1 LLKRRAAG
9 RVGGRAPKFCG
20 HIFCTKNRIR
30 AGFNTSAESGY
41 SSNGIAALAVELETS
56 PEQNG
61 FGRTASTS
69 QEWLL
74 ACQAPIRWRS
84 LSVTCNLFAQVR
96 WEETRMFPA
105 FAETNSGGRLFY
117 WNLDGSVGL
126 RGANR
131 FDDVMFVQ
139 WCLYKAAKWDG
150 LDRVAKATAENIKG
164 PSIREALAKTNV
176 NGSCTGLQT
185 DNLVEKIT
193 FLQSLISV
201 DMDGRVDPML
211 NSARYTTSIGSKDVY
226 LIMRLNQILKEVHPR
241 EYPRLDLMPEF
252 VWRISDK
259 VKPVF
264 WN

>member
-1 LLKRRAAG
+1 
-9 RVGGRAPKFCG
+9 
-20 HIFCTKNRIR
+20 
-30 AGFNTSAESGY
+30 
-41 SSNGIAALAVELETS
+41 
-56 PEQNG
+56 
-61 FGRTASTS
+61 
-69 QEWLL
+69 
-74 ACQAPIRWRS
+74 
-84 LSVTCNLFAQVR
+84 
-96 WEETRMFPA
+96 MFPA
-105 FAETNSGGRLFY
+105 FAETTSGGRLFY

-150 LDRVAKATAENIKG
+150 IEKAARVNAPNVNGQAV
-164 PSIREALAKTNV
+164 REAFAKTNV
-176 NGSCTGLQT
+176 KGSCTGMKT

-193 FLQSLISV
+193 
-201 DMDGRVDPML
+201 VDPML
-211 NSARYTTSIGSKDVY
+211 NSARYTTSIGTNDVY

-252 VWRISDK
+252 IWRISDK

>member
-1 LLKRRAAG
+1 
-9 RVGGRAPKFCG
+9 
-20 HIFCTKNRIR
+20 
-30 AGFNTSAESGY
+30 
-41 SSNGIAALAVELETS
+41 
-56 PEQNG
+56 
-61 FGRTASTS
+61 
-69 QEWLL
+69 
-74 ACQAPIRWRS
+74 
-84 LSVTCNLFAQVR
+84 
-96 WEETRMFPA
+96 MFPA

-150 LDRVAKATAENIKG
+150 LDRVAKVTVGNVKG
-164 PSIREALAKTNV
+164 PSIREAFAKTNV

-211 NSARYTTSIGSKDVY
+211 NSARHTTSIGGKDVY
-226 LIMRLNQILKEVHPR
+226 FDHEAESNSQGGP
-241 EYPRLDLMPEF
+241 PT
-252 VWRISDK
+252 RISPARPHAG
-259 VKPVF
+259 VRVAHLG
-264 WN
+264 